1 MTINND
7 CMTVTISI
15 DKYEKLI
22 ESQTKLKIFERLAKR
37 EQSSFVDLAAVLC
50 ILGVER
56 EENGDPE

>member
-7 CMTVTISI
+7 CMVTIST
-15 DKYEKLI
+15 DKYEKLL
-22 ESQTKLKIFERLAKR
+22 ESQTKLQIFERLAKR
-37 EQSSFVDLAAVLC
+37 EKSSYVELATILE

>member
-15 DKYEKLI
+15 AKYESLI
-22 ESQTKLKIFERLAKR
+22 ESQTKLQIFERLAKR

>member
-7 CMTVTISI
+7 CMMITIATA
-15 DKYEKLI
+15 KYEKLL
-22 ESQTKLKIFERLAKR
+22 ESQTKLQIFERLAKR
-37 EQSSFVDLAAVLC
+37 EKSSFVDLAAVFC